1 MKSKIEKLF
10 INISI
15 YIIIF
20 FIIYGISMLVIINNM
35 ESSDENFPYG
45 AFTIGEEKTIVYS
58 FLKIPMRE
66 EGIVIRD
73 DGSFDI
79 RTTNYLTHTLA
90 PVIISFIFSTVIFYI
105 ITSIRKRKNPKKH
118 DKKDK
123 FLFEWT
129 FKD

>member
-1 MKSKIEKLF
+1 MKSKVEKLF

-20 FIIYGISMLVIINNM
+20 FIIYGISMLVIMNNM

-45 AFTIGEEKTIVYS
+45 AFTIGEEKTIIYS
-58 FLKIPMRE
+58 FLNIPMRE
-66 EGIVIRD
+66 EGIIIKA

-90 PVIISFIFSTVIFYI
+90 PVIISFVFSTVIFYI
-105 ITSIRKRKNPKKH
+105 ITLIRKRKKPERS
-118 DKKDK
+118 DKNDG